1 MEDKRVELFGKQY
14 AAFNFQSQFAAA
26 IAGVQSGKTF
36 VGSIWAGKKIQEFP
50 AGTGIIGSPTYKIRD
65 QSTLPKFFQNFPMLQ
80 RHYREQKGVIELPTG
95 GKVYCRSFDDPLGV
109 EGITA
114 DWIWLDEAGQMPRLA
129 WTIAKS
135 RVAMTRG
142 QVFITTTPYSLNWL
156 YQDFYLPWFRREDP
170 RISIFEWASTDNP
183 NFPKEHF
190 DAEKKALSSEE
201 FARRYMGTF
210 AKMEGIVYDLP
221 ADQIIAPREIQAKDI
236 ILGFDFGFHN
246 PAAGVVLKIDRDN
259 VYYLTNEYYRTGRTQ
274 EELEND
280 LRGLRLTV
288 PFREV
293 YPDPED
299 PARIESM
306 KRAGFACR
314 EVEKN
319 VALGISRVR
328 ELILKKQL
336 YVFNTCKNVLDE
348 FNSYRYDPEK
358 MKEEPVK
365 EHDHAMDALR
375 YAVYN
380 HAAKSFSIPRP
391 TIGVIKPFP
400 GLAA

>member
-1 MEDKRVELFGKQY
+1 MEDKRVELFAKQY
-14 AAFNFQSQFAAA
+14 AAFSFVSQFAAA

-36 VGSIWAGKKIQEFP
+36 VGSIWAGKKIQQFP
-50 AGTGIIGSPTYKIRD
+50 AGIGIIGSPTYKLRD

-80 RHYREQKGVIELPTG
+80 KHYREQKGVIELPTG

-142 QVFITTTPYSLNWL
+142 QIFITTTPYSLNWL

-170 RISIFEWASTDNP
+170 RISVFEWASIDNP

-190 DAEKKALSSEE
+190 DAEKKALSTEE

-221 ADQIIAPREIQAKDI
+221 ADQIIAPKEINAKDI
-236 ILGFDFGFHN
+236 ILGLDFGFHN
-246 PAAGVVLKIDRDN
+246 PAAGVVIRIDRDN
-259 VYYLTNEYYRTGRTQ
+259 NYFITDEYYRAGRVR
-274 EELEND
+274 EEVEDD
-280 LRGLRLTV
+280 LRALRAKTS
-288 PFREV
+288 FREV
-293 YPDPED
+293 YAD
-299 PARIESM
+299 PAEPDRIEAM
-306 KRAGFACR
+306 KRHGFTMR
-314 EVEKN
+314 ETDKN
-319 VALGISRVR
+319 VVLGITQVR
-328 ELILKKQL
+328 TLILKKQL
-336 YVFNTCKNVLDE
+336 WVFNTCKNVLDE

-358 MKEEPVK
+358 IKEEPVK
-365 EHDHAMDALR
+365 ENDHLMDALR

-380 HAAKSFSIPRP
+380 HNTKGFSMPAP
-391 TIGVIKPFP
+391 TIGIVRGFP